1 MKTPS
6 FAGNDAPDR
15 QLRGVAPLIALAA
28 AVLVGAIVAWRQVL
42 TNFDA
47 VPQEADFVNLIILGG
62 STLLLLLL
70 LLSAIFLRSRRHG
83 AFIETISVFSALSFL
98 AMAGDALILV
108 VGVFAHVAVTWAP
121 DPLAS
126 VGPRQTDLADA
137 IVNIALLFVVSH
149 IVVACLGI
157 DAMRR
162 ARAARTLAA
171 APQPTRAT
179 GSQDSSL
186 TAATPLTY
194 RDRVAI
200 REFLQRRGSLEPL
213 RREQLAT
220 VIATEIHRHIG
231 GEPPCA
237 PEPYLE
243 QLASAH
249 GLYLHHTFAHRR

>member
-1 MKTPS
+1 MKTPA

-28 AVLVGAIVAWRQVL
+28 AVLVGAVVASRLVV

-47 VPQEADFVNLIILGG
+47 VPQETGFVDLIILGG
-62 STLLLLLL
+62 SALLLLLL

-83 AFIETISVFSALSFL
+83 AFIGTISVFCALSFL
-98 AMAGDALILV
+98 AVAGDALIWV
-108 VGVFAHVAVTWAP
+108 VGVLAHIAP

-126 VGPRQTDLADA
+126 VGPGQTDLADA
-137 IVNIALLFVVSH
+137 IVNIAYLFVVSH
-149 IVVACLGI
+149 IVAACLGI
-157 DAMRR
+157 DASRR
-162 ARAARTLAA
+162 ARAATTLAE

-186 TAATPLTY
+186 TAAKPLTH

-220 VIATEIHRHIG
+220 VIAAEIHRHIG
-231 GEPPCA
+231 GEPPYA

-243 QLASAH
+243 QLASTH